1 MCKQNCCCSNTST
14 RGLIHYLVV
23 FITITFVLSFISIFI
38 RAGKTERYKQ
48 ALVYLDERNNGTFNE
63 SYNNCRKGGY
73 IFKDETYCEFDGIML
88 KKPDINVNNQSL
100 FKKWKTIEVI
110 INVFRTIITGAF
122 CAYLIFIVNPK
133 LNKYI
138 ELRRQKNNDEISNE
152 NSNFW
157 IILIVCISIL
167 ITVSGLCI
175 LIRAFA
181 DGANDNIGLYEE
193 TSQNQFEENIAIN
206 YILDITI
213 IILTSISI
221 CFVHRINV
229 SLKKIKPQIVI
240 INKPQ
245 PSEPIILIRKEEINV
260 EQNVVVTTSNCNLQH
275 PVDVLE

>member
-1 MCKQNCCCSNTST
+1 MMK
-14 RGLIHYLVV
+14 
-23 FITITFVLSFISIFI
+23 
-38 RAGKTERYKQ
+38 
-48 ALVYLDERNNGTFNE
+48 
-63 SYNNCRKGGY
+63 
-73 IFKDETYCEFDGIML
+73 
-88 KKPDINVNNQSL
+88 
-100 FKKWKTIEVI
+100 
-110 INVFRTIITGAF
+110 FR
-122 CAYLIFIVNPK
+122 
-133 LNKYI
+133 
-138 ELRRQKNNDEISNE
+138 
-152 NSNFW
+152 NFW

-181 DGANDNIGLYEE
+181 VGANDNIGLYEE

-229 SLKKIKPQIVI
+229 SLKKIKPQIVV

-245 PSEPIILIRKEEINV
+245 PPQPIILIRKEEFNV